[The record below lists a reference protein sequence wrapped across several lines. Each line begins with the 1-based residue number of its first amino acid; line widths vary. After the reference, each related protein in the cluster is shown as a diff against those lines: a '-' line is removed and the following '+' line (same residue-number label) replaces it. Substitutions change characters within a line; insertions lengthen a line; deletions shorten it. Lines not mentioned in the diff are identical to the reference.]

1 ARIEKNHEVLDI
13 GCGWGTLAIEAVRR
27 TGCKYTGITLS
38 IEQLKYAEEKVK
50 QTGLQ
55 DRITFK
61 LCDYRQLSDAQK
73 YDRIISCE
81 MLEHVGH
88 KFMETFFSHCEAAL
102 AEDGIFVLQ
111 FISIP
116 EERYNEYRLNSDFIK
131 EYIFPGGC
139 LPSLA
144 RVTSAIQIIDLG
156 FDDKFIR
163 IWEYYFDYCAAGFK
177 TLTLGDYQIF
187 FSRPGNV
194 VAFGDDDPSRSSFST
209 QKKQR

>member
-1 ARIEKNHEVLDI
+1 MSYSSAVFKSDDEDLKTAQMRKIYLLIDKSRIEKNHEVLDI

-50 QTGLQ
+50 QAGLQ

-81 MLEHVGH
+81 RLEHVGH

-102 AEDGIFVLQ
+102 AEDGIFVLLGTFACIANFMFAQ
-111 FISIP
+111 PLLVSDPAP
-116 EERYNEYRLNSDFIK
+116 EVRDQPKI
-131 EYIFPGGC
+131 
-139 LPSLA
+139 A
-144 RVTSAIQIIDLG
+144 T
-156 FDDKFIR
+156 
-163 IWEYYFDYCAAGFK
+163 
-177 TLTLGDYQIF
+177 
-187 FSRPGNV
+187 
-194 VAFGDDDPSRSSFST
+194 
-209 QKKQR
+209 